1 MSVNC
6 GRAKVK
12 WQARG
17 ITAAVWSTWEGERV
31 AGGRAMGGFVH
42 GPCGGDS
49 WCCSHGT
56 GRSAEA
62 RTELLFATHCTGSVR
77 YNKLSQFLL
86 ELA

>member
-31 AGGRAMGGFVH
+31 AGGRAMGCFVH
-42 GPCGGDS
+42 GSCGGDGGG
-49 WCCSHGT
+49 CSYAL
-56 GRSAEA
+56 GRSAA
-62 RTELLFATHCTGSVR
+62 AQYELLFATNVTVVCI
-77 YNKLSQFLL
+77 
-86 ELA
+86 